1 MIPEDRVN
9 MKMYLD
15 NQGIMMLVNK
25 IFLSGIF
32 IHPCSDPGTDPD
44 QGFIPKRRQHEQI

>member
-1 MIPEDRVN
+1 MIPEDRAD

-25 IFLSGIF
+25 IFFKWYFYSSLL
-32 IHPCSDPGTDPD
+32 
-44 QGFIPKRRQHEQI
+44 